1 MGIFQKLEIDS
12 HKSMQGCRIARVGRV
27 TQKLLEVRRGRNTS
41 RRTRLSPLFFHINHR
56 HHLNLA
62 WERQAREDEAL
73 APEVLNTNIIKNEI
87 VSVRNLR
94 HLDALLDAAGGRLTI
109 LALYSTSCGICK
121 VTRCA
126 YESICRDSHHERA
139 RVVYLE
145 HDINDEFDFPSDIA
159 QYYRVKKVPTW
170 LVFVD
175 GAMIDTFCLPDIR
188 HVGVTRSVVQ
198 GTMVSSETVLRKVFW
213 RILVRTAPSAR
224 R

>member
-1 MGIFQKLEIDS
+1 MSKSFSLGI
-12 HKSMQGCRIARVGRV
+12 MRGCRIFEVGRGYR
-27 TQKLLEVRRGRNTS
+27 KLLEVERPRSTSPRG
-41 RRTRLSPLFFHINHR
+41 RLSPLFFHINHR

-73 APEVLNTNIIKNEI
+73 TPEVLNTSIVRNEI

-121 VTRCA
+121 TTRRA
-126 YESICRDSHHERA
+126 YESICHDSHHERA
-139 RVVYLE
+139 RVVFLE

-159 QYYRVKKVPTW
+159 QYYRIKKVPTW

-175 GAMIDTFCLPDIR
+175 GAMIDQFCLPDIR

-213 RILVRTAPSAR
+213 RILVRAAPSAR